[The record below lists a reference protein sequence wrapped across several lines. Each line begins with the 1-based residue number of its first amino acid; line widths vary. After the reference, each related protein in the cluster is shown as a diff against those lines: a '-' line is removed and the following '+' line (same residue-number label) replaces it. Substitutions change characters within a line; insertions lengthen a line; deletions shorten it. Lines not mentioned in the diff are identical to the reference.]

1 MVAPAIRAR
10 GLEEQC
16 KIMEL
21 PGHDVGFGMLLW
33 MYQLDMV
40 FLSGNHFGPPHG
52 MPCFGQLKDESKRTG
67 CVPYGT
73 EHPDSVEVRRKRN
86 RDAILFHKVQ
96 NLTAAHDYVV
106 SLGDNETQLG
116 LNFHFPSFQ
125 VPGYGYTNFSR
136 SFNPRVDMLS
146 ASGKPKKWRAMEWD
160 ECPKLWTRPEEH
172 QAAPLGSQL
181 RQRATGNA
189 SASASASAFWPRYD
203 YQHFEET
210 FSSLS
215 DERKKSA
222 PKLNSF
228 LAQLKPPVASNPAS
242 KDTPFREAASEF
254 WLARKLKYPTC
265 RALPY

>member
-1 MVAPAIRAR
+1 MASRVDTIALGHRDGRPRHSAR

-21 PGHDVGFGMLLW
+21 PGTTWASGCCCGCTSRHGVPL
-33 MYQLDMV
+33 
-40 FLSGNHFGPPHG
+40 GNHFGPPRHALLQ
-52 MPCFGQLKDESKRTG
+52 QLKDESKRTG

-172 QAAPLGSQL
+172 QVAPLGSQL

-189 SASASASAFWPRYD
+189 SASASAFWPRYD
-203 YQHFEET
+203 IST
-210 FSSLS
+210 
-215 DERKKSA
+215 
-222 PKLNSF
+222 
-228 LAQLKPPVASNPAS
+228 S
-242 KDTPFREAASEF
+242 KRPSRRSPTSGRR
-254 WLARKLKYPTC
+254 AR
-265 RALPY
+265 RS